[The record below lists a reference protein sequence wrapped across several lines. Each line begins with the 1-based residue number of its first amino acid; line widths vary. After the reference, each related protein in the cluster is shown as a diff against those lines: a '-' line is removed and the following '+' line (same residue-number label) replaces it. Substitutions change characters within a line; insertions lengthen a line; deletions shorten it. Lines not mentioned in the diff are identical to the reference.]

1 MALIWRG
8 EQVKRKLTR
17 SSVRGINNRM
27 AAAVALARGD
37 HPYTTRT
44 GKLERGTQVVEP
56 ATPGRQKVTGRWGV
70 VGVPYARRRELGFQ
84 GKDALGRVFDD
95 PEGPFLRP
103 AGEATYPGLG
113 RAIGRAFRA

>member
-17 SSVRGINNRM
+17 SAARGINKRM
-27 AAAVALARGD
+27 AAAVALARTD

-44 GKLERGTQVVEP
+44 GKLERGTQVVEQ
-56 ATPGRQKVTGRWGV
+56 ATTKRTKTTGRWGV

-84 GKDALGRVFDD
+84 GKDSLGRVFDD
-95 PEGPFLRP
+95 AGGPFLRP
-103 AGEATYPGLG
+103 AAEAAYPGLA
-113 RAIGRAFRA
+113 RDIRRAFNA